1 MRGPPKATVAL
12 PDAQPGPS
20 DETRSLGR
28 AQEWYT
34 KPVGVLTTDPLLVLF
49 VVVAVGAA
57 VGQLR
62 FRGIGL
68 GPAAA
73 LFAGLAI
80 SAIEPDL
87 ADLPAIIPLFGLAL
101 FIYTIGLAS
110 GPAFFGGLRQDGL
123 KVGAAVTVLLVTIG
137 FTVAGV
143 SALFDFDDGARAG
156 LFAGSQTNTP
166 ALSAAIEQLAPRIAS
181 GEVTDPVVGYS
192 LAYPLG
198 VLAMIVAAGLSI
210 RRINHPSRREARLS
224 LPSKAHSRNVTSATV
239 SVSRVDLP
247 TLGELRSWDG
257 ERLAFSRVEH
267 DGDVDLA
274 TNDVRLAPG
283 DLCTVIGDPDVV
295 DRFVDWAGH
304 RSERHLALDRKKL
317 DFRRISVSKRELAGA
332 RLREVDLEGRFGAM
346 ATRVRRGDADLMVD
360 RDFVLR
366 LGDRVRVVGPSERM
380 GDVAKALGDSD
391 RGLGEVDALG
401 FATGLALGLL
411 LAQVTIPLPGGGGIE
426 LGVGGGP
433 LIVSLILGTISRTGP
448 FTWQIPHAANLTI
461 RQLGVLLFLGGVG
474 IRSGATFA
482 DAAGTRVGLQLAIA
496 GVLVTATT
504 AILASIM
511 LWVLGRDPVD
521 GAGMIAGIQTQP
533 AVLAFAAERADGDE
547 RIDTGYA
554 LVFPLVMI
562 LKLIIVQL
570 LI

>member
-1 MRGPPKATVAL
+1 M
-12 PDAQPGPS
+12 
-20 DETRSLGR
+20 
-28 AQEWYT
+28 
-34 KPVGVLTTDPLLVLF
+34 LTADPLLVLF
-49 VVVAVGAA
+49 VVVALGAA
-57 VGQLR
+57 LARVRIKGV
-62 FRGIGL
+62 GL

-123 KVGAAVTVLLVTIG
+123 RVSVAVAVLLAGIGLTVGA
-137 FTVAGV
+137 V
-143 SALFDFDDGARAG
+143 SVLFDFDAGARAG

-166 ALSAAIEQLAPRIAS
+166 ALSAALDQLGPQIAA

-198 VLAMIVAAGLSI
+198 VVAMIVAAGWSL
-210 RRINHPSRREARLS
+210 RRVRHPSRGSTAVASERS
-224 LPSKAHSRNVTSATV
+224 QRNATSATV
-239 SVSRVDLP
+239 IVTRQGLP
-247 TLGELRSWDG
+247 TLGELRSWRG

-267 DGDVDLA
+267 DGDVSLA
-274 TNDVRLAPG
+274 TNDIVLEPG
-283 DLCTVIGDPDVV
+283 DRCTVIGAPDVV
-295 DRFVDWAGH
+295 DQFVDWAGH

-332 RLREVDLEGRFGAM
+332 RLRDIDLEGRFGAM
-346 ATRVRRGDADLMVD
+346 ATRVRRGDADLVVD
-360 RDFVLR
+360 GDFTLR
-366 LGDRVRVVGPSERM
+366 LGDRVRVVGPTDKM
-380 GDVAKALGDSD
+380 ADVATALGDSD
-391 RGLGEVDALG
+391 RGLSEVDALG
-401 FATGLALGLL
+401 FATGVSLGLL
-411 LAQVTIPLPGGGGIE
+411 LAQVTIPLPGGGEIE

-433 LIVSLILGTISRTGP
+433 LIVALILGTIGRSGP
-448 FTWQIPHAANLTI
+448 FTWQIPYAANLTI
-461 RQLGVLLFLGGVG
+461 RQLGVSLFLGGVG

-482 DAAGTRVGLQLAIA
+482 DAVGTGVGLRLGIAAVIVTSATAALATVMIR
-496 GVLVTATT
+496 VLR
-504 AILASIM
+504 
-511 LWVLGRDPVD
+511 RDPVD

-547 RIDTGYA
+547 RIDAGYA
-554 LVFPLVMI
+554 LVFPLAMI
-562 LKLIIVQL
+562 LKLVIVQL

>member
-1 MRGPPKATVAL
+1 M
-12 PDAQPGPS
+12 
-20 DETRSLGR
+20 
-28 AQEWYT
+28 
-34 KPVGVLTTDPLLVLF
+34 LTSDPLLVLF

-57 VGQLR
+57 LGRVR
-62 FRGIGL
+62 IRGVGL

-80 SAIEPDL
+80 SAIEPEV

-123 KVGAAVTVLLVTIG
+123 RVSVAVVVLLAAIG
-137 FTVAGV
+137 VTVAGV
-143 SALFDFDDGARAG
+143 SALFDFDAGARSG

-166 ALSAAIEQLAPRIAS
+166 ALSAALEQLAPEISS
-181 GEVTDPVVGYS
+181 GEATDPVVGYS

-198 VLAMIVAAGLSI
+198 VLSMILAAGWSL
-210 RRINHPSRREARLS
+210 RRVDHPSKRGPATAEVARQ
-224 LPSKAHSRNVTSATV
+224 RTTTSATV
-239 SVSRVDLP
+239 IVTRSDLP
-247 TLGELRSWDG
+247 ALGELRSWEG

-267 DGDVDLA
+267 DGEVDLA
-274 TNDVRLAPG
+274 TNDIALRAG
-283 DLCTVIGDPDVV
+283 DLCTVIGTPDAV
-295 DRFVDWAGH
+295 DRFVEWAGH

-317 DFRRISVSKRELAGA
+317 DFRRVSVSRRDLAGV
-332 RLREVDLEGRFGAM
+332 RLRDVDLEGRFGAT
-346 ATRVRRGDADLMVD
+346 ATRVRRGDADFVVD

-366 LGDRVRVVGPSERM
+366 LGDRLRVVGPTERM
-380 GDVAKALGDSD
+380 GDIAKALGDSD

-411 LAQVTIPLPGGGGIE
+411 LAQLTIPLPGGGEIE

-433 LIVSLILGTISRTGP
+433 LIVALILGTIGRTGP
-448 FTWQIPHAANLTI
+448 FTWQIPYAANLTI
-461 RQLGVLLFLGGVG
+461 RQLGVSLFLGGVG

-482 DAAGTRVGLQLAIA
+482 DAVGTGVGARLAVA
-496 GVLVTATT
+496 GVIVTAATALLTT
-504 AILASIM
+504 IM
-511 LWVLGRDPVD
+511 VRSLGRDPVD

-554 LVFPLVMI
+554 LVFPLAMI

>member
-1 MRGPPKATVAL
+1 M
-12 PDAQPGPS
+12 
-20 DETRSLGR
+20 
-28 AQEWYT
+28 
-34 KPVGVLTTDPLLVLF
+34 GVLRADPLLVLF

-57 VGQLR
+57 VGRLR
-62 FRGIGL
+62 FRGVGL

-101 FIYTIGLAS
+101 FIYTVGLAS

-123 KVGAAVTVLLVTIG
+123 RVGAAVVVLLAAIG
-137 FTVAGV
+137 LAVAGV

-166 ALSAAIEQLAPRIAS
+166 ALSAALEQLAPEIQS

-198 VLAMIVAAGLSI
+198 VISMIVAAGLSL
-210 RRINHPSRREARLS
+210 RRLNHPSRRDTQTAS
-224 LPSKAHSRNVTSATV
+224 TAPAPAGSRNVTSATV
-239 SVSRVDLP
+239 IVTRDGLP
-247 TLGELRSWDG
+247 PLGELRSWEG

-267 DGDVDLA
+267 GGDVDLA
-274 TNDVRLAPG
+274 TNDISLVPG

-295 DRFVDWAGH
+295 DRFVEWAGH

-317 DFRRISVSKRELAGA
+317 DFRRVSVSKRELAGA

-346 ATRVRRGDADLMVD
+346 ATRVRRGDADLVVD
-360 RDFVLR
+360 REFVLR
-366 LGDRVRVVGPSERM
+366 LGDRLRVVGPIERM
-380 GDVAKALGDSD
+380 GDVAEALGDSD

-401 FATGLALGLL
+401 FATGLAIGLL
-411 LAQVTIPLPGGGGIE
+411 LAQLTIPLPGGGEIE

-433 LIVSLILGTISRTGP
+433 LIAALVLGTLSRTGP

-461 RQLGVLLFLGGVG
+461 RQLGVSLFLGGVG

-482 DAAGTRVGLQLAIA
+482 DAAGTRVGLQLAVA
-496 GVLVTATT
+496 GVIVTAIT
-504 AILASIM
+504 ALLASM
-511 LWVLGRDPVD
+511 MVRVLRRDPVD

-554 LVFPLVMI
+554 LVFPLAMI
-562 LKLIIVQL
+562 LKLVIVQL

>member
-1 MRGPPKATVAL
+1 M
-12 PDAQPGPS
+12 
-20 DETRSLGR
+20 
-28 AQEWYT
+28 
-34 KPVGVLTTDPLLVLF
+34 GVLTSDPLLALF
-49 VVVAVGAA
+49 VVVALGAA
-57 VGQLR
+57 IGRIRV
-62 FRGIGL
+62 RGVGL

-73 LFAGLAI
+73 LFAGLGL
-80 SAIEPDL
+80 SAIDPDL
-87 ADLPAIIPLFGLAL
+87 ADLPVIIPLFGLAL
-101 FIYTIGLAS
+101 FIYTVGLAS

-123 KVGAAVTVLLVTIG
+123 KVSAAVIVLLAAIG

-143 SALFDFDDGARAG
+143 AAMFDFDDGARAG

-166 ALSAAIEQLAPRIAS
+166 ALSAALEQLAPQIES

-198 VLAMIVAAGLSI
+198 VLSMIVAAAFSI
-210 RRINHPSRREARLS
+210 RRLQHPSRREVRSTSPTPAR
-224 LPSKAHSRNVTSATV
+224 SRNVTSATV
-239 SVSRVDLP
+239 IVSRDDLP
-247 TLGELRSWDG
+247 TLGELRTWEG

-267 DGDVDLA
+267 AGDVDLA
-274 TNDVRLAPG
+274 TNGVRLAPG

-295 DRFVDWAGH
+295 DRFVEWAGH
-304 RSERHLALDRKKL
+304 RSERHLALDRRKL
-317 DFRRISVSKRELAGA
+317 DFRRISVSRRDLAGA

-346 ATRVRRGDADLMVD
+346 ATRVRRGDADLVVD

-366 LGDRVRVVGPSERM
+366 LGDRVRVVGPSEKM
-380 GDVAKALGDSD
+380 GEIAEALGDSD

-401 FATGLALGLL
+401 FATGLSIGLL
-411 LAQVTIPLPGGGGIE
+411 LAQLTIPLPGGGAVE

-433 LIVSLILGTISRTGP
+433 LIAALVLGTLSRTGP

-461 RQLGVLLFLGGVG
+461 RQLGVLVFLGGVG

-482 DAAGTRVGLQLAIA
+482 DAVGTRVGLQLAIA
-496 GVLVTATT
+496 GVIVTAAT
-504 AILASIM
+504 AVLTSVM
-511 LWVLGRDPVD
+511 VWVLRRDPVD

-547 RIDTGYA
+547 RVDTGYA
-554 LVFPLVMI
+554 LVFPLAMI
-562 LKLIIVQL
+562 LKLVVVQL

>member
-1 MRGPPKATVAL
+1 M
-12 PDAQPGPS
+12 
-20 DETRSLGR
+20 
-28 AQEWYT
+28 
-34 KPVGVLTTDPLLVLF
+34 GVLRSDPLLVLF

-57 VGQLR
+57 VGR
-62 FRGIGL
+62 VRIRGVGL

-73 LFAGLAI
+73 LFAGLAA

-101 FIYTIGLAS
+101 FIYTVGLAS
-110 GPAFFGGLRQDGL
+110 GPAFFGGLRQDGV
-123 KVGAAVTVLLVTIG
+123 KVSAAVIVLLAAIG
-137 FTVAGV
+137 LTVAGV
-143 SALFDFDDGARAG
+143 SALFGFDDGARAG

-166 ALSAAIEQLAPRIAS
+166 ALSAALEQLAPEIQS

-198 VLAMIVAAGLSI
+198 VLMMIAAAGLSL
-210 RRINHPSRREARLS
+210 RRIEHPSKRD
-224 LPSKAHSRNVTSATV
+224 AHAAPTAIRSRNVTSATLIV
-239 SVSRVDLP
+239 TRAGLP
-247 TLGELRSWDG
+247 SLGELRSWEG
-257 ERLAFSRVEH
+257 QRLAFSRVEH

-274 TNDVRLAPG
+274 TNDVRLVPG

-317 DFRRISVSKRELAGA
+317 DFRRISVSRRELAGA
-332 RLREVDLEGRFGAM
+332 RLRDIDLEGRFGAM
-346 ATRVRRGDADLMVD
+346 ATRVRRGDADLVVD

-366 LGDRVRVVGPSERM
+366 LGDRVRVVGPSEKM
-380 GDVAKALGDSD
+380 GAVAEALGDSD

-401 FATGLALGLL
+401 FATGLAIGLL
-411 LAQVTIPLPGGGGIE
+411 LALVAIPLPGGGEVE

-433 LIVSLILGTISRTGP
+433 LIAALVLGTFSRTGP

-482 DAAGTRVGLQLAIA
+482 DAVGTGVGLQLAVA
-496 GVLVTATT
+496 GLIVTVATATM
-504 AILASIM
+504 ASIM
-511 LWVLGRDPVD
+511 VRFLGRDPVD

-547 RIDTGYA
+547 RIDAGYA
-554 LVFPLVMI
+554 LVFPLAMI

>member
-1 MRGPPKATVAL
+1 
-12 PDAQPGPS
+12 
-20 DETRSLGR
+20 
-28 AQEWYT
+28 
-34 KPVGVLTTDPLLVLF
+34 VGVLTSDPLLVLF
-49 VVVAVGAA
+49 MVVALGAA
-57 VGQLR
+57 LARVRIKGV
-62 FRGIGL
+62 GL

-73 LFAGLAI
+73 LFAGLAV

-123 KVGAAVTVLLVTIG
+123 RVGLAVVVLLTAIG
-137 FTVAGV
+137 LTVGGV
-143 SALFDFDDGARAG
+143 SALFDFDAGARAG

-166 ALSAAIEQLAPRIAS
+166 ALSAALEQLAPDIAS

-198 VLAMIVAAGLSI
+198 VVSMIIAAGWSL
-210 RRINHPSRREARLS
+210 RRVRHPSRGQVAPANE
-224 LPSKAHSRNVTSATV
+224 PGQRNATSATV
-239 SVSRVDLP
+239 IVARDGLP
-247 TLGELRSWDG
+247 TLGELRSWRG

-267 DGDVDLA
+267 GGSVDLA
-274 TNDVRLAPG
+274 TNDIVLLPG
-283 DLCTVIGDPDVV
+283 DLCTVIGAPDVV
-295 DRFVDWAGH
+295 DQFVEWAGH

-332 RLREVDLEGRFGAM
+332 RLRDVDLEGRFGAM
-346 ATRVRRGDADLMVD
+346 ATRVRRGDADLIVD

-366 LGDRVRVVGPSERM
+366 LGDRIRVVGPTDKMAE
-380 GDVAKALGDSD
+380 VAAALGDSD
-391 RGLGEVDALG
+391 RGLSEVDALG

-411 LAQVTIPLPGGGGIE
+411 LAQLTIPLPGGGEIE

-433 LIVSLILGTISRTGP
+433 LIVALVLGTVGRSGP
-448 FTWQIPHAANLTI
+448 FTWQIPYAANLTI
-461 RQLGVLLFLGGVG
+461 RQLGVSLFLGGVG
-474 IRSGATFA
+474 LRSGATFA
-482 DAAGTRVGLQLAIA
+482 DAVGTGVGLQLALA
-496 GVLVTATT
+496 GVLVTAAT
-504 AILASIM
+504 AALATIM
-511 LWVLGRDPVD
+511 VRVLRRDPVD

-547 RIDTGYA
+547 RVDTGYA
-554 LVFPLVMI
+554 LVFPLAMI
-562 LKLIIVQL
+562 LKLVIVQL

>member
-1 MRGPPKATVAL
+1 
-12 PDAQPGPS
+12 
-20 DETRSLGR
+20 
-28 AQEWYT
+28 
-34 KPVGVLTTDPLLVLF
+34 VLTSDPLLVLF

-57 VGQLR
+57 IGRLR
-62 FRGIGL
+62 FRGVGL

-73 LFAGLAI
+73 LFAGLAA

-101 FIYTIGLAS
+101 FIYTVGLAS

-123 KVGAAVTVLLVTIG
+123 RVSAAVVVLLAAIG
-137 FTVAGV
+137 LTVAGV
-143 SALFDFDDGARAG
+143 GALFDFDDGARAG

-166 ALSAAIEQLAPRIAS
+166 ALSAALQQLAPEIAA

-198 VLAMIVAAGLSI
+198 VVSMIIASGLSL
-210 RRINHPSRREARLS
+210 RRLRHPSRRESQSAVPVR
-224 LPSKAHSRNVTSATV
+224 SRNVTSATV
-239 SVSRVDLP
+239 IVSRVDLP
-247 TLGELRSWDG
+247 TLGELRSWQG

-267 DGDVDLA
+267 GGEVDLA
-274 TNDVRLAPG
+274 TNEVRLVPG

-295 DRFVDWAGH
+295 DRFVEWAGH
-304 RSERHLALDRKKL
+304 RSERHLALDRRKL
-317 DFRRISVSKRELAGA
+317 DFRRISVSRRELAGVH
-332 RLREVDLEGRFGAM
+332 LREVDLEGRFGAM
-346 ATRVRRGDADLMVD
+346 ATRVRRGDADLVVD

-366 LGDRVRVVGPSERM
+366 LGDRIRVVGPSEKM
-380 GDVAKALGDSD
+380 GEIAEALGDSD

-401 FATGLALGLL
+401 FATGLTIGLL
-411 LAQVTIPLPGGGGIE
+411 LAQVTIPLPGGGAVE

-433 LIVSLILGTISRTGP
+433 LIAALVLGTLSRTGP

-461 RQLGVLLFLGGVG
+461 RQLGVSLFLGGVG

-482 DAAGTRVGLQLAIA
+482 DAVGTRVGLELAVAAVI
-496 GVLVTATT
+496 VTAAT
-504 AILASIM
+504 AVLALLM
-511 LWVLGRDPVD
+511 VRVLGRDPMD

-533 AVLAFAAERADGDE
+533 AVLAFAAERVDGDE
-547 RIDTGYA
+547 RVDTGYA
-554 LVFPLVMI
+554 LVFPLAMI
-562 LKLIIVQL
+562 LKLVIVQL

>member
-1 MRGPPKATVAL
+1 M
-12 PDAQPGPS
+12 
-20 DETRSLGR
+20 
-28 AQEWYT
+28 
-34 KPVGVLTTDPLLVLF
+34 LTSDPLLVLF
-49 VVVAVGAA
+49 LVVALGAA
-57 VGQLR
+57 IGRLK
-62 FRGIGL
+62 FRGVGL

-110 GPAFFGGLRQDGL
+110 GPAFFGGLREDGL
-123 KVGAAVTVLLVTIG
+123 RVSIAVVALLTAIG
-137 FTVAGV
+137 FSVAGV

-166 ALSAAIEQLAPRIAS
+166 ALSAALEQLAPEIAA

-198 VLAMIVAAGLSI
+198 VLSMIIAAGLSL
-210 RRINHPSRREARLS
+210 RRLQHPSRREAESGAVSAPGARD
-224 LPSKAHSRNVTSATV
+224 VTSATV
-239 SVSRVDLP
+239 VVTRAELP
-247 TLGELRSWDG
+247 PLGELRSWDG

-267 DGDVDLA
+267 AGAVDLA
-274 TNDVRLAPG
+274 TNDVRLEPG
-283 DLCTVIGDPDVV
+283 DLCTVIGNPDAV
-295 DRFVDWAGH
+295 DRFVEWAGH

-317 DFRRISVSKRELAGA
+317 DFRRISVSRRELAGA

-346 ATRVRRGDADLMVD
+346 ATRVRRGDADLVVD

-366 LGDRVRVVGPSERM
+366 LGDRLRVVGPSERM
-380 GDVAKALGDSD
+380 GDIAEALGDSD
-391 RGLGEVDALG
+391 RGLGEVDPLG
-401 FATGLALGLL
+401 FATGLTIGLL
-411 LAQVTIPLPGGGGIE
+411 LAQVAIPLPGGGEIE

-433 LIVSLILGTISRTGP
+433 LIAALVLGTISRTGP

-482 DAAGTRVGLQLAIA
+482 EAAGTGVGLQLAIA
-496 GVLVTATT
+496 GVIVTAIT
-504 AILASIM
+504 ALLATLM
-511 LWVLGRDPVD
+511 VRLLGRDPVD
-521 GAGMIAGIQTQP
+521 GAGMICGIQTQP
-533 AVLAFAAERADGDE
+533 AVLAFAAERADGDA
-547 RIDTGYA
+547 RIETGYA
-554 LVFPLVMI
+554 LVFPLAML

>member
-1 MRGPPKATVAL
+1 M
-12 PDAQPGPS
+12 
-20 DETRSLGR
+20 
-28 AQEWYT
+28 
-34 KPVGVLTTDPLLVLF
+34 GVLRSDPLLSLF
-49 VVVAVGAA
+49 LVVALGAA
-57 VGQLR
+57 LARVRIKGV
-62 FRGIGL
+62 GL

-73 LFAGLAI
+73 LFAGLAV

-110 GPAFFGGLRQDGL
+110 GPAFFGGLRQDGF
-123 KVGAAVTVLLVTIG
+123 KVSVAVIVLLGAIG
-137 FTVAGV
+137 LVVAGA

-166 ALSAAIEQLAPRIAS
+166 ALSAALEQLAPEIRE

-198 VLAMIVAAGLSI
+198 VLSMIAAAGMSL
-210 RRINHPSRREARLS
+210 RRLQHPSRRDARS
-224 LPSKAHSRNVTSATV
+224 APTVARSRDVTSATV
-239 SVSRVDLP
+239 IVTRSDLP
-247 TLGELRSWDG
+247 DLGELRTWEG
-257 ERLAFSRVEH
+257 ERLTFSRVEH
-267 DGDVDLA
+267 DGEVDLA

-283 DLCTVIGDPDVV
+283 DLCTVIGDPEVV

-304 RSERHLALDRKKL
+304 RSERHLALDRRKL
-317 DFRRISVSKRELAGA
+317 DFRRISVSRRELAGA

-346 ATRVRRGDADLMVD
+346 ATRVRRGDADLVVD

-366 LGDRVRVVGPSERM
+366 LGDRVRVVGPAEKM
-380 GDVAKALGDSD
+380 GDVAEALGDSD
-391 RGLGEVDALG
+391 RGLSEVDPLG
-401 FATGLALGLL
+401 FATGLAIGLL
-411 LAQVTIPLPGGGGIE
+411 LAQVAIPLPGGGEVE

-433 LIVSLILGTISRTGP
+433 LIAALVLGTMSRTGP

-461 RQLGVLLFLGGVG
+461 RQLGLLLFLGGVG

-482 DAAGTRVGLQLAIA
+482 DAVGTSVGLQLAVA
-496 GVLVTATT
+496 GVLVTVATAAMT
-504 AILASIM
+504 TIM
-511 LWVLGRDPVD
+511 VRVLGRDPVD

-533 AVLAFAAERADGDE
+533 AVLAFAAERAEGDE
-547 RIDTGYA
+547 RVDAGYA
-554 LVFPLVMI
+554 LVFPLAMI

>member
-1 MRGPPKATVAL
+1 M
-12 PDAQPGPS
+12 
-20 DETRSLGR
+20 
-28 AQEWYT
+28 
-34 KPVGVLTTDPLLVLF
+34 GVLTSDPLLVLF

-57 VGQLR
+57 AGR
-62 FRGIGL
+62 IRIRGVGL

-80 SAIEPDL
+80 SAIEPEV

-110 GPAFFGGLRQDGL
+110 GPAFFGGLRQDGAR
-123 KVGAAVTVLLVTIG
+123 VGIAVVVLLAAIG
-137 FTVAGV
+137 LTVVGV
-143 SALFDFDDGARAG
+143 GALFDFDAGARSG

-166 ALSAAIEQLAPRIAS
+166 ALSAALEQLAPDIAS
-181 GEVTDPVVGYS
+181 GEATDPVVGYS
-192 LAYPLG
+192 IAYPLG
-198 VLAMIVAAGLSI
+198 VLSMILAAGWSL
-210 RRINHPSRREARLS
+210 RRVDHPGRGQPAPPEARQQ
-224 LPSKAHSRNVTSATV
+224 ATTSATV
-239 SVSRVDLP
+239 IVTRPDLP
-247 TLGELRSWDG
+247 SLGELRSWQG

-267 DGDVDLA
+267 GGEVDLA
-274 TNDVRLAPG
+274 TNDVVLRPG
-283 DLCTVIGDPDVV
+283 DLCTVIGAPDTV

-317 DFRRISVSKRELAGA
+317 DFRRVSVSRRDLAGV
-332 RLREVDLEGRFGAM
+332 RLRDVDLEGRFGAM
-346 ATRVRRGDADLMVD
+346 ATRVRRGDADLVVD

-366 LGDRVRVVGPSERM
+366 LGDRLRVVGPTERM
-380 GDVAKALGDSD
+380 GDIAEALGDSD

-411 LAQVTIPLPGGGGIE
+411 LAQLTIALPGGGEIA

-433 LIVSLILGTISRTGP
+433 LIVALVLGTVGRTGP
-448 FTWQIPHAANLTI
+448 FTWQIPYAANLTI
-461 RQLGVLLFLGGVG
+461 RQLGVSLFLGGVG

-482 DAAGTRVGLQLAIA
+482 DAVGTGLGLQLAIA
-496 GVLVTATT
+496 GVIVTAATAVLTT
-504 AILASIM
+504 VMVRA
-511 LWVLGRDPVD
+511 LGRDPVD

-554 LVFPLVMI
+554 LVFPLAMI

-570 LI
+570 MI

>member
-1 MRGPPKATVAL
+1 VAL
-12 PDAQPGPS
+12 IVL
-20 DETRSLGR
+20 LG
-28 AQEWYT
+28 
-34 KPVGVLTTDPLLVLF
+34 
-49 VVVAVGAA
+49 AVG
-57 VGQLR
+57 L
-62 FRGIGL
+62 
-68 GPAAA
+68 
-73 LFAGLAI
+73 
-80 SAIEPDL
+80 
-87 ADLPAIIPLFGLAL
+87 
-101 FIYTIGLAS
+101 
-110 GPAFFGGLRQDGL
+110 
-123 KVGAAVTVLLVTIG
+123 
-137 FTVAGV
+137 TVAGV

-166 ALSAAIEQLAPRIAS
+166 ALSAALEQLAPQIAA

-198 VLAMIVAAGLSI
+198 VISMIIAAGLSL
-210 RRINHPSRREARLS
+210 RRLQHPSRRESRSATPTPPR
-224 LPSKAHSRNVTSATV
+224 SRNVTSATV
-239 SVSRVDLP
+239 IDSREGLP
-247 TLGELRSWDG
+247 ALGELRSWEG

-267 DGDVDLA
+267 GGDVDLA

-283 DLCTVIGDPDVV
+283 DLCTVIGDPDAV
-295 DRFVDWAGH
+295 DRFVEWAGH

-346 ATRVRRGDADLMVD
+346 ATRVRRGDADLVVD

-366 LGDRVRVVGPSERM
+366 LGDRLRVVGPSERM
-380 GDVAKALGDSD
+380 GDVAEALGDSD
-391 RGLGEVDALG
+391 RGLSEVDALG
-401 FATGLALGLL
+401 FATGLAIGLL
-411 LAQVTIPLPGGGGIE
+411 LAQLTIPLPGGGAIE

-433 LIVSLILGTISRTGP
+433 LIAALVLGTLSRTGP

-461 RQLGVLLFLGGVG
+461 RQLGVSLFLGGVG

-482 DAAGTRVGLQLAIA
+482 EAAGTRVGLQLAVA
-496 GVLVTATT
+496 GVLVTAAT
-504 AILASIM
+504 AGLASVM
-511 LWVLGRDPVD
+511 VWVLRRDPVD

-554 LVFPLVMI
+554 LVFPLAMI